1 MSHPRREPSA
11 ARPLAEA
18 KSPMP
23 ESGGA
28 PPPSE
33 TAPPRGEAPSLR
45 NMRIVDIN
53 TFLVLVRTRHFRRTA
68 EILNTSQPAIS
79 ARLLALE
86 NEFGVRLIERG
97 DGTFRVTPE
106 GEKALQ
112 TFQHILDSLQDLT
125 ENLSGQEA
133 SAPRTVR
140 IGAIDSIASTFMPN
154 LVDSL
159 HQALP
164 RLKIDVSVEG
174 TKLLVEGMER
184 GEYDIIFAV
193 DPVIGDNFRSFSS
206 LVLEMVWAGSPSLID
221 PERVYSVDDLSRMPI
236 ITFPKDTP
244 PYRQIAPYFQDER
257 VLASKLTSSNSLFAI
272 INLLIHGFG
281 VGAIPSVTIEREIAA
296 GLLHP
301 IRVSKRFPA
310 LPVVATYQTSTDYD
324 LVRLVVEQAR
334 QSATAFCDGLDT
346 KMAWVS

>member
-1 MSHPRREPSA
+1 
-11 ARPLAEA
+11 
-18 KSPMP
+18 
-23 ESGGA
+23 
-28 PPPSE
+28 
-33 TAPPRGEAPSLR
+33 
-45 NMRIVDIN
+45 MRIVDIN

-97 DGTFRVTPE
+97 DGAFRVTPE

-112 TFQHILDSLQDLT
+112 AFQHILDSLQDLT
-125 ENLSGQEA
+125 ANLSGQEA
-133 SAPRTVR
+133 SAPRNVR

-159 HQALP
+159 HQAMP

-206 LVLEMVWAGSPSLID
+206 LVLEMAWAGSPSLID
-221 PERVYSVDDLSRMPI
+221 PQRVYSVDDLSRMPI

-296 GLLHP
+296 GLLCP
-301 IRVSKRFPA
+301 IKVSKRFPP
-310 LPVVATYQTSTDYD
+310 LPIVATYQTASDYD

-334 QSATAFCDGLDT
+334 QSAADFCDGLAA
-346 KMAWVS
+346 KVAWVS